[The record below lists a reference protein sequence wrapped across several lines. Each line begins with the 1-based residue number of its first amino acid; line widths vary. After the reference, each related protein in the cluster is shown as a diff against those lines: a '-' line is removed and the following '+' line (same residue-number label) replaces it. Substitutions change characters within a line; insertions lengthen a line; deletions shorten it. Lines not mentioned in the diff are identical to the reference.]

1 MKVRH
6 WQRFGPDHPYDRLV
20 REVVARRAT
29 KKSAPLA
36 KLVVDVL
43 NLAKQR
49 QEPWIPGVDDSARME
64 MALRDC
70 VAEARY
76 QDGAARVYL
85 SRLDETYDVPLN
97 VGVQPYGPGG
107 VKEKWSQREL
117 FIDLPRAEFDDL
129 LNRQRAIRDTEDGKL
144 ASLEEY
150 NRIWARFPAAQ
161 SAREACVMA
170 GIDPF
175 DIAPPDQQTI

>member
-36 KLVVDVL
+36 KLVTDVL
-43 NLAKQR
+43 QLARQR
-49 QEPWIPGVDDSARME
+49 QEPWMKGVDESATTE

-76 QDGAARVYL
+76 QDGAARVFV
-85 SRLDETYDVPLN
+85 SRLDDTYDVPLN
-97 VGVQPYGPGG
+97 VGVQPYGANGA
-107 VKEKWSQREL
+107 KEKWSQREL
-117 FIDLPRAEFDDL
+117 FIDLRRPEFEDL

-144 ASLEEY
+144 GTLEEY

-175 DIAPPDQQTI
+175 DIAPPDQQTV